1 MMNIIDYRLSLH
13 VVVSGEWRWWW
24 AFITHALLCW
34 VLGYGSRQGNC
45 SENTVFFWVKL
56 MV

>member
-1 MMNIIDYRLSLH
+1 MISIIDYRLSLH
-13 VVVSGEWRWWW
+13 VVVSGEWRWW
-24 AFITHALLCW
+24 AFITHAVLCW

-45 SENTVFFWVKL
+45 SENTVVFWVKL